1 LGDKEIFHNQNL
13 LDTSQ
18 RPAYLLA
25 MSQRFLA
32 SSLNLMVMVMA
43 VGVVTLATQLRTNS
57 GFAGSSL
64 VTLMTWGESISSLIQ
79 YYTQVEISIGAVSR
93 LKAFAENVASENLD
107 GEDLEPP
114 EEWPAQGKIEIR
126 GISASYK

>member
-1 LGDKEIFHNQNL
+1 
-13 LDTSQ
+13 
-18 RPAYLLA
+18 

-32 SSLNLMVMVMA
+32 SSLNLLVMVMA
-43 VGVVTLATQLRTNS
+43 VGVVTLSTQLRTNS

-93 LKAFAENVASENLD
+93 LKAFAENVASENLE

-114 EEWPAQGKIEIR
+114 EEWPTQGNIEIKH
-126 GISASYK
+126 ISASYK